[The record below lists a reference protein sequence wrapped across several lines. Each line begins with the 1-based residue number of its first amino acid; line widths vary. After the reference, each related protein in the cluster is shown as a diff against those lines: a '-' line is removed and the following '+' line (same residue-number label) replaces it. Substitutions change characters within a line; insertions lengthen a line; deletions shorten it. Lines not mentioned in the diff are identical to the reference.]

1 MSILDSNNPTPET
14 STSTTESFDFRSG
27 IPSEYAEEACLKD
40 IPDYGT
46 MVKNYVHAQKAI
58 GGMVKI
64 PGQDATPEELA
75 SFHSKMGVPE
85 NIEDYDKALDGETWS
100 EGSEPLK
107 EAFKKA
113 GLTVNQVKILREGL
127 GEVQAGLSTKNEAN
141 AQNILNNLRVEWG
154 SDMDKNLGL
163 AKQTV
168 ATFGGEELAKSL
180 ESSGAGNDPVLIKT
194 FAAIGKALA
203 SEGLIDGSNH
213 GAVTKDAA
221 LQQAETLMAD
231 KAYSNTSDPRHSQVT
246 SEVTRLYQIAYPGNW
261 EA

>member
-1 MSILDSNNPTPET
+1 
-14 STSTTESFDFRSG
+14 
-27 IPSEYAEEACLKD
+27 
-40 IPDYGT
+40 
-46 MVKNYVHAQKAI
+46 
-58 GGMVKI
+58 
-64 PGQDATPEELA
+64 
-75 SFHSKMGVPE
+75 
-85 NIEDYDKALDGETWS
+85 
-100 EGSEPLK
+100 
-107 EAFKKA
+107 
-113 GLTVNQVKILREGL
+113 
-127 GEVQAGLSTKNEAN
+127 
-141 AQNILNNLRVEWG
+141 
-154 SDMDKNLGL
+154 MDKNLGL

-203 SEGLIDGSNH
+203 SEGLIDGANH